1 MGVYIERYKR
11 GIFLGAKTG
20 GPIVAVLK
28 LQNLGL
34 LNFCT
39 SRKSAIYGK
48 SVKTA
53 LIWA

>member
-1 MGVYIERYKR
+1 MSVSMERCKR
-11 GIFLGAKTG
+11 GFFLGAKTG

-48 SVKTA
+48 NVKTA
-53 LIWA
+53 LI